1 MKVKLHDPSDLLR
14 LRQWVR
20 DEANAKQRDRI
31 RSVLIAAEGIDGMEL
46 RRDQIAWAVGRSRQF
61 VDEWVK
67 RYRTGGLDALRPK
80 KQTGRPSLLTV
91 QEKEQLKEALDA
103 GPQEGVDPR
112 AVFFGQDVRELIRRR
127 FNKLY
132 SPSGVYKLLETLGY
146 SWLCPRPHHPKG
158 DPAAQDAFKKSGRTD
173 RDDPDRTPRQA
184 CFDVLPG

>member
-1 MKVKLHDPSDLLR
+1 MLLDMKVKLHDRSDLSK

-31 RSVLIAAEGIDGMEL
+31 RSVLIAAEGMDGREL
-46 RRDQIAWAVGRSRQF
+46 RRDEIAWAVGRSRQF

-67 RYRTGGLDALRPK
+67 RYRTGGLEALRPR
-80 KQTGRPSLLTV
+80 KQTGRPSLLTAR
-91 QEKEQLKEALDA
+91 EKEQLKEALDA

-132 SPSGVYKLLETLGY
+132 SPSGVYNLLETLGY
-146 SWLCPRPHHPKG
+146 SWLCPRPRHPKG
-158 DPAAQDAFKKSGRTD
+158 DPAAQDAFKKR
-173 RDDPDRTPRQA
+173 
-184 CFDVLPG
+184 

>member
-1 MKVKLHDPSDLLR
+1 MKVKLHDPSDLFR

-20 DEANAKQRDRI
+20 DEMNAKQRDRF
-31 RSVLIAAEGIDGMEL
+31 RSVLIAAEGIDGEEV
-46 RRDQIAWAVGRSRQF
+46 RRDQIALVVGRSRQF
-61 VDEWVK
+61 VDEWVR
-67 RYRTGGLDALRPK
+67 RYRSGGLDALRPR
-80 KQTGRPSLLTV
+80 KQTGRPSRLTM
-91 QEKEQLKEALDA
+91 QEKQQLKEALDA

-158 DPAAQDAFKKSGRTD
+158 NPAEQDAFKKKWSNRSRRSG
-173 RDDPDRTPRQA
+173 PSTPRSV
-184 CFDVLPG
+184 F